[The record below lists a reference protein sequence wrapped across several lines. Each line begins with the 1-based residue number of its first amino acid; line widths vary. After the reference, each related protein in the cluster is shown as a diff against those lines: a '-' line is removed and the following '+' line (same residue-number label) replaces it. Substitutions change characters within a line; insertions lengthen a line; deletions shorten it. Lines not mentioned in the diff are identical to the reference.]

1 MLWKSM
7 IEDLMADLLL
17 FVDPEIGKEVD
28 LGRGFEFLD
37 KEIIEMFP
45 DPEVTNVKIVDKL
58 VKVFLRNGTE
68 SGFWGY

>member
-1 MLWKSM
+1 M

>member
-45 DPEVTNVKIVDKL
+45 DPEVTNIKIVDKL